1 MDLRGLASATILY
14 RGLESRT
21 GAPRRYFDFFLVGL
35 LKASLTFINLSFPS
49 DKHIFE
55 RYNINAMAKDL
66 KPKKK
71 VMPVR
76 ASTTA
81 QRRPGGRI
89 IQSFPLLFSNENYK
103 LIAIGCGLIALGLIL
118 MLGGNMKDPN
128 VWDESVIYSFRRIT
142 LAPIVI
148 LAGLAFQVYAIF
160 KK

>member
-1 MDLRGLASATILY
+1 
-14 RGLESRT
+14 
-21 GAPRRYFDFFLVGL
+21 
-35 LKASLTFINLSFPS
+35 
-49 DKHIFE
+49 
-55 RYNINAMAKDL
+55 MAKDL

-71 VMPVR
+71 IIGPKNPV
-76 ASTTA
+76 TP
-81 QRRPGGRI
+81 QRRPASRFV
-89 IQSFPLLFSNENYK
+89 QAFPLLFTRENYK

>member
-1 MDLRGLASATILY
+1 
-14 RGLESRT
+14 
-21 GAPRRYFDFFLVGL
+21 
-35 LKASLTFINLSFPS
+35 
-49 DKHIFE
+49 
-55 RYNINAMAKDL
+55 MAKDL

-71 VMPVR
+71 VIGPKTP
-76 ASTTA
+76 ATQ
-81 QRRPGGRI
+81 QRRPVPRFV
-89 IQSFPLLFSNENYK
+89 QAFPLLFTRQNYK
-103 LIAIGCGLIALGLIL
+103 LIGIGCGLIALGLIL